1 MIQSNTITY
10 NGFGGIDECDGTI
23 RNNLVAFNKTPTN
36 SGGGSGIVGCDGIIE
51 KNIVAWNS
59 TDTNAS
65 GIAGCDGTIKNN
77 LVLFNHAVGGLGGPP
92 GGGAGIAGCDGDIYN
107 NVVYGNST
115 ERIGGGIWLCD
126 GNIRNNIIWGN
137 TAAEGDQYYESS
149 VPSYC
154 CIEDWNGGGTG
165 NISQDPLFIDPS
177 NRDFRLLS
185 TSPCIDAGAFVRS
198 VTSDYWGDPRGLDG
212 TAESRGDGSNY
223 DIGAD
228 EFLGKELFHLGSDID
243 GTGWV
248 DAVDLL
254 RLRDQWKAPVSEP
267 SEIDLNGD
275 DRIDS
280 TDLDILIR
288 DWHRGTEPG

>member
-1 MIQSNTITY
+1 D
-10 NGFGGIDECDGTI
+10 F
-23 RNNLVAFNKTPTN
+23 
-36 SGGGSGIVGCDGIIE
+36 
-51 KNIVAWNS
+51 WN
-59 TDTNAS
+59 
-65 GIAGCDGTIKNN
+65 
-77 LVLFNHAVGGLGGPP
+77 
-92 GGGAGIAGCDGDIYN
+92 
-107 NVVYGNST
+107 
-115 ERIGGGIWLCD
+115 E
-126 GNIRNNIIWGN
+126 
-137 TAAEGDQYYESS
+137 
-149 VPSYC
+149 
-154 CIEDWNGGGTG
+154 
-165 NISQDPLFIDPS
+165 
-177 NRDFRLLS
+177 
-185 TSPCIDAGAFVRS
+185 
-198 VTSDYWGDPRGLDG
+198 PRGLDG
-212 TAESRGDGSNY
+212 VADLRGDGSNY